1 MKKVW
6 IFLLIAAVLFAWTL
20 VRERFEATP
29 SIQAPPYDKDD
40 KIRVFGMLNNAD
52 QTYLMT
58 NMKVQDP
65 TSGAVY
71 DALINKGGLSNDEKA
86 KLKEVKD
93 KLEEKA
99 GALLTPSIEKFFN
112 DVFKPATVPITP
124 QRIDTFLTVDTNT
137 LVSKEMRKRI
147 LTTYFITQSGVAT
160 YYDSQGNA
168 TTNTA
173 YNNILA
179 SLGQGQGYLNT
190 GTGGAGGTGGTGG
203 SGAGGSGGG
212 SGAGAGAGGSGA
224 GAGGS
229 GAGAGGSGAGAGGS
243 GAGAGAGG
251 AGGSGGSGGSGGAG
265 GSGDGAGGGGVLGG
279 LNKVFGPLFTGFGDP
294 GAQGLVDT
302 SKTNVYPELMGGRGS
317 KYGTANAAGGR
328 GGFGFGL
335 GGGLGGVGGMG
346 GTTTNPN
353 LDYKGSIPSSGGLG
367 SDENSQFFPYS
378 RQPGDMDTIQDP
390 YRVSQQFASSSYSFK
405 TEPVPFLTDF
415 SAFQR

>member
-6 IFLLIAAVLFAWTL
+6 IFLLIAAVLFTWTL

-40 KIRVFGMLNNAD
+40 KIRVFGLLNNAD

-65 TSGAVY
+65 TNGAVY

-147 LTTYFITQSGVAT
+147 LTTYFISQSGVAT

-190 GTGGAGGTGGTGG
+190 GTGGTGGTGG
-203 SGAGGSGGG
+203 SGGSGGGAGGAGGGAGAGGSGGSGGGAGAGGAGGSGGG
-212 SGAGAGAGGSGA
+212 SGAGGSGGGGSG
-224 GAGGS
+224 GGS
-229 GAGAGGSGAGAGGS
+229 GG
-243 GAGAGAGG
+243 
-251 AGGSGGSGGSGGAG
+251 GGSGGS
-265 GSGDGAGGGGVLGG
+265 GGGVLGG

-302 SKTNVYPELMGGRGS
+302 SKTNVYPELLGGRGS
-317 KYGTANAAGGR
+317 NYGAAGAAGGR

-335 GGGLGGVGGMG
+335 GGTM
-346 GTTTNPN
+346 TNPN

>member
-6 IFLLIAAVLFAWTL
+6 IFLLIAAVLFTWTL

-93 KLEEKA
+93 RLEEKA

-124 QRIDTFLTVDTNT
+124 QRIHTFLTVDTNT
-137 LVSKEMRKRI
+137 LVSKEMRKHI
-147 LTTYFITQSGVAT
+147 LTTYFI
-160 YYDSQGNA
+160 SQGGVSSNS
-168 TTNTA
+168 A

-203 SGAGGSGGG
+203 TGGSGGGSGAGAGGAGGSGGGSGAGGSGGG
-212 SGAGAGAGGSGA
+212 SGAG
-224 GAGGS
+224 
-229 GAGAGGSGAGAGGS
+229 
-243 GAGAGAGG
+243 
-251 AGGSGGSGGSGGAG
+251 GGSGGSGGGGSGAG
-265 GSGDGAGGGGVLGG
+265 GSGGGSGGGGAGDGAGGGVLGG

-302 SKTNVYPELMGGRGS
+302 SKTNVYPELLGGRGS
-317 KYGTANAAGGR
+317 NYGAAGAAGGR